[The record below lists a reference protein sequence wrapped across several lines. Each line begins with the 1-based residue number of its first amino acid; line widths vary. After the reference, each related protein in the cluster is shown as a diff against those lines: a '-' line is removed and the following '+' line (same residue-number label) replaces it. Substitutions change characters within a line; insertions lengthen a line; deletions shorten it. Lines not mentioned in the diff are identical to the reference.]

1 MLQNELNKYE
11 KKLSNLTTILFTK
24 EKENY
29 WLCVEINNIK
39 STWVKEKITLNVN
52 QILIIRECHAFK
64 NKTITLIYRIPL

>member
-11 KKLSNLTTILFTK
+11 KKLSNLTTILLTK

-29 WLCVEINNIK
+29 WLCIEIYNIQ
-39 STWVKEKITLNVN
+39 STWIKEKINLNAN
-52 QILIIRECHAFK
+52 QVQIIRECYAFK